1 MPKIKELLSPFNG
14 PFVNMP
20 QDIWAGE
27 LDPQF
32 MDIELLTNVG
42 ELDASRLLLFFHD
55 GVTTDVE
62 ALAAGI
68 YSKYKHNWQ
77 AMWDAIHAEYDIM
90 LTSTMKE
97 TRHHERVL
105 DSDEVRA
112 LKDKGLD
119 STSRVAAN
127 TDELEYSGERKVIV
141 DGETTYGRTDTTTFD
156 NRKDSNQESG
166 TTGVATVHG
175 LKEKTTG
182 AYTDTTEASR
192 EAEGEVETA
201 DGYHGVG
208 GTAAAPASVSTTK
221 EKLLP
226 DGKLYKDS
234 SSVAR
239 TYGPDGLEIARSGT
253 DNVTTTHGLKNELT
267 KTGSEAVAA
276 SGKDEDDRTETE
288 QFTDRKDTRSLTV
301 DETETFD
308 TERDQT
314 GNIKTDTIEN
324 FDETFEAEGSSPL
337 RTYQALIT
345 EEIAGRSGSAWN
357 FTELVIKNV
366 QEEIAAII
374 WRRKRL
380 IP

>member
-14 PFVNMP
+14 PFANMP
-20 QDIWAGE
+20 QDIWEDE

-55 GVTTDVE
+55 GATTDIE

-97 TRHHERVL
+97 VRHHERVL
-105 DSDEVRA
+105 DADEVRA
-112 LKDKGLD
+112 LKDKGKD
-119 STSRVAAN
+119 TTKREATN
-127 TDELEYSGERKVIV
+127 TDELAYSGKRKVIV
-141 DGETTYGRTDTTTFD
+141 DGETTYGRTDTTTFT
-156 NRKDSNQESG
+156 NRKDTSQDTG
-166 TTGVATVHG
+166 TTAVATVHG
-175 LKEKTTG
+175 MKEKTTG
-182 AYTDTTEASR
+182 AYTDATEAER
-192 EAEGEVETA
+192 EAAGVVETS

-208 GTAAAPASVSTTK
+208 GIAAAPASVSTTK

-226 DGKLYKDS
+226 GGKLYKDS
-234 SSVAR
+234 SSVER
-239 TYGPDGLEIARSGT
+239 TYGPDGLVVAQSGT
-253 DNVTTTHGLKNELT
+253 DTVTTTHGLKNELT
-267 KTGSEAVAA
+267 KAGAEAVAA
-276 SGKDEDDRTETE
+276 TGKDRDDRTETE
-288 QFTDRKDTRSLTV
+288 QFTDRKDSRSIGV
-301 DETETFD
+301 DETDILD
-308 TERDQT
+308 TERDHT
-314 GNIKTDTIEN
+314 GNVKTDSKEN

-345 EEIAGRSGSAWN
+345 EEITGRSGGAWN